1 MVDSS
6 DDKKTENIIIKKV
19 KRGHDGHHGGAWK
32 VAYADFVTAMMAFFL
47 VLWMLGQSEEAKEA
61 VGKYFRDPSG
71 AGVGSRGAGIL
82 KSSGASPIKL
92 NNHSELRRRAE
103 EQIRQQLSQLGE
115 NIRRKI
121 HNSPDL
127 SRFEDL
133 VDIAVTEEGLLI
145 QLTQSA
151 NKPFFRIGSSELEPA
166 GETMVRLIGRELG
179 RIRNHVVIEGHTDAL
194 KYSRNADYTNWEL
207 SADRANTARRVL
219 LEGGLKKDQIV
230 EIRGVADRRPKIKI
244 NPADPRNRRI
254 AILVLTDVDIYRY
267 SDTLMADIR
276 IFNGNGNHSH

>member
-1 MVDSS
+1 MVDTS
-6 DDKKTENIIIKKV
+6 DDKNSEQIIIKK
-19 KRGHDGHHGGAWK
+19 KGGGHGGHHGGAWK

-47 VLWMLGQSEEAKEA
+47 VMWLVGQSKTVKEA
-61 VGKYFRDPSG
+61 VGGYFRDPSG
-71 AGVGSRGAGIL
+71 IGKRGAGIL
-82 KSSGASPIKL
+82 KSSGSSPLEL
-92 NNHSELRRRAE
+92 NNHTELRRRAE
-103 EQIRQQLSQLGE
+103 EHIRQQLSRLGE
-115 NIRRKI
+115 SIRSQI
-121 HNSPDL
+121 HNRPDL

-133 VDIAVTEEGLLI
+133 VDIEVTDEGLLI
-145 QLTQSA
+145 QLIQSA
-151 NKPFFRIGSSELEPA
+151 DAPFFRIGSSDLEPA

-194 KYSRNADYTNWEL
+194 RYSREADYTNWEL

-219 LEGGLKKDQIV
+219 LEGGMRREQIA

-254 AILVLTDVDIYRY
+254 AILVLTDVEIYRY

-276 IFNGNGNHSH
+276 IFTGNHSE